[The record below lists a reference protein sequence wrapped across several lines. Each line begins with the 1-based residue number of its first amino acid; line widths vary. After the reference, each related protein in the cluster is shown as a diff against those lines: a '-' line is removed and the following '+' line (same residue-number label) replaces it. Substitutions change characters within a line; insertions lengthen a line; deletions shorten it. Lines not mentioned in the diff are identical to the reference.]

1 MSRIILSLGKM
12 AALNEYLN
20 HLITM
25 SSKGR
30 GGPYNSGIGYG
41 IYFENQLKV
50 HKILKDPESLM
61 DKNEIYGTAFIG
73 YAGNEIDTNGD
84 PSIVY
89 IQPYTHEMLS
99 FVSDSKV
106 KVNENGGELIFNL
119 LLKGFAHAIV
129 NLRQMEFD
137 SLNFILT
144 DGKYAAAYR
153 EVRKD
158 WALHSLF
165 YKFEEDRFTVSSEE
179 MHGKWYE
186 LDDRT
191 LLIFRDG
198 RIKEYNVK
206 EEVPHV
212 L

>member
-12 AALNEYLN
+12 SGLNEYLS

-25 SSKGR
+25 ASQGR
-30 GGPYNSGIGYG
+30 GGPYKSGIGYG
-41 IYFENQLKV
+41 VYFEDQLKV
-50 HKILKDPESLM
+50 RKVLTDPASLKD
-61 DKNEIYGTAFIG
+61 KGEIYGTTFIG
-73 YAGNEIDTNGD
+73 YAGNEVDFSNEIN
-84 PSIVY
+84 IVN
-89 IQPYTHEMLS
+89 IQPYTSEMLS
-99 FVSDSKV
+99 FVSDSKIDG
-106 KVNENGGELIFNL
+106 NENSGKLIFNL

-144 DGKYAAAYR
+144 DGKYAAVYR
-153 EVRKD
+153 EVRNN

-165 YKFEEDRFTVSSEE
+165 YRFEEDRFTVSSEE

-191 LLIFRDG
+191 LIIFRDG
-198 RIKEYNVK
+198 RVKEYSVR